1 MIESLR
7 AILVAV
13 LVLAGVGGLGFGS
26 WLIVQGRLPTWMTWI
41 WKWPAGD
48 NLTPTVVRTIGWA
61 NVTAAAS
68 CVPGIL
74 LLIIWNRS
82 SGTWVASMAAMFLA
96 GAATFGGVWSVL
108 ISRSKGA

>member
-13 LVLAGVGGLGFGS
+13 LVVAGVGGLGFGS
-26 WLIVQGRLPTWMTWI
+26 WLIAQGRLPTWMTGI

-48 NLTPTVVRTIGWA
+48 NLPPTVVRMMGWA
-61 NVTAAAS
+61 NVIAAA
-68 CVPGIL
+68 CVPGVL

-82 SGTWVASMAAMFLA
+82 SGTWVASLAALLSA
-96 GAATFGGVWSVL
+96 GAATFAVVWRVGT
-108 ISRSKGA
+108 SRG